1 MPLRFETVPSI
12 DRCQPTPPRP
22 MYSGCGRSRMRLI
35 TGILAL
41 AASAT
46 MVVAAARCRPDSAPP
61 SSSSGESPPGVVTTT
76 TIPTQPGAGDAG
88 AGDAGAGA
96 GREHHDAGGAGE
108 VIEPEGGHVDPG
120 ERESEVEHEGEAAV
134 IGYVPD
140 RRPGIML
147 PCGGS
152 PRTAEN
158 PLGLRGGQHVSP
170 QQARAFYRAGYAR
183 AERNG
188 VSRVVWHMPAGW
200 GGAVMVEETMRG
212 ASQSLAAMG
221 DRAVVWLEETRAFLK
236 RRPGASVG
244 VYVSA
249 QVPRDTFVA
258 GNPGDDFEPYRH
270 DDQSHRRRMITEI
283 IQPYL
288 DGGVTE
294 IWFDHGSPREYRP
307 EIVRLC
313 RFLREQYGVHVVM
326 EALPLNLDRS
336 PNLAT
341 MKDVPSGALHRFFV
355 AFDRRNEWKWPED
368 VEVHVLLSKHEAV
381 VPTRTLATEADVRS
395 YIDRGFV
402 VWSMHE
408 DFDPL
413 LRLALEAHEAAQA
426 GGAHGEGGAG
436 DGR

>member
-1 MPLRFETVPSI
+1 
-12 DRCQPTPPRP
+12 
-22 MYSGCGRSRMRLI
+22 MRLI

-46 MVVAAARCRPDSAPP
+46 MVVAAARCRPDTAPP

-76 TIPTQPGAGDAG
+76 TTQPGAGDAG
-88 AGDAGAGA
+88 AGAEAGNREHRDAGAG
-96 GREHHDAGGAGE
+96 AGGAGE
-108 VIEPEGGHVDPG
+108 VIEPEDAQVDPG
-120 ERESEVEHEGEAAV
+120 ERESEIEREREAAI

-221 DRAVVWLEETRAFLK
+221 ERAAVWLEETRAFLK
-236 RRPGASVG
+236 RRPTASVG

-249 QVPRDTFVA
+249 QVPRDTLVA

-288 DGGVTE
+288 DAGVTE
-294 IWFDHGSPREYRP
+294 IWFDHGSPREYRS

-336 PNLAT
+336 PDLAT

-355 AFDRRNEWKWPED
+355 AFDRRNEWKWLED
-368 VEVHVLLSKHEAV
+368 MEVHVLLSKHEAI
-381 VPTRTLATEADVRS
+381 VPSRTLATEADVRS

-413 LRLALEAHEAAQA
+413 LRLALEAYEQSQA
-426 GGAHGEGGAG
+426 GGARSEGDAG